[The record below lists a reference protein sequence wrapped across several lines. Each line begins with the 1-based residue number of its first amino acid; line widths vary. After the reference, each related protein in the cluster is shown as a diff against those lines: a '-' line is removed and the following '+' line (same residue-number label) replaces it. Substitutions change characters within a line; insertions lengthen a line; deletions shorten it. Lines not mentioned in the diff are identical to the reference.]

1 MSVDKLKNPFLQF
14 LTSEKK
20 MRSDECEEVYDEHL
34 RTGKSIREVILEM
47 EFLDEEEYLEAVASH
62 TGSEVVKLPSML
74 DSELVKDIPVGIA
87 RMYNVV
93 PYNIEGDVVQLAVF
107 DVPTPAAEDELMF
120 VLSKNVRFVIARKEE
135 IQDSIERHYGDSTG
149 SVKDLLASLE
159 EEMADA
165 ELLDMDDDASV
176 IDPNSLRDAASAT
189 PIIRFVN
196 LVLYQ
201 AVMDRASDIHFEPFE
216 DDFKIRYRVDG
227 ALYEM
232 APPPQ
237 QLALPIISRVKV
249 IADLDIAEHR
259 LPQDGRIQLNIAGHM
274 VDFRVSSLPTQFGES
289 VVLRVLDKS
298 NISLE
303 MDDLGFPDDIM
314 KNFSEDIEKP
324 NGIIIV
330 TGPTGS
336 GKTTTLYA
344 ALQKINRIGS
354 KLLTAEDPVEYD
366 VGGLVQVPV
375 NSGIGLTFASLL
387 RSFLRQDPDVI
398 LVGEIRD
405 IETVKIAIQ
414 ASLTGHLVMSTLHT
428 NDAPGAITR
437 LIDMGAEPFLISA
450 TIDAVVGQ
458 RLVRTICSECREKY
472 DPDQEILRRLGLEQ
486 KDIGDNKFYMGKGCA
501 ECNQTGYKGRRGIY
515 EYLRISEPIRK
526 LINNRESSVIIR
538 NKAIELGMRTLR
550 EDGIRCILDGYTTA
564 DEILKY
570 T

>member
-14 LTSEKK
+14 LTSENKL
-20 MRSDECEEVYDEHL
+20 RPDECEEVYDEHL

-165 ELLDMDDDASV
+165 EPLDMNGDADV
-176 IDPNSLRDAASAT
+176 IDPNSLRDASSAT

-303 MDDLGFPDDIM
+303 MDDLGFPEDIM

-515 EYLRISEPIRK
+515 EYLKISEPIRK